1 MGFSGRVDVGQNWG
15 GCRFASV
22 NLPRGTPNES
32 PRKTDESD
40 LLSPNAIADER
51 GESLAHS
58 IVVVISQWTI
68 YLRTN
73 RQLFF

>member
-1 MGFSGRVDVGQNWG
+1 MGFSGRVDVGQNWGG

-32 PRKTDESD
+32 P
-40 LLSPNAIADER
+40 NAIADEG